1 MLHLLPLCF
10 FYFDGCGD
18 TVRYNSSTLVTLL
31 REIAK
36 CKSSKLDWA
45 LLAKCTATGITS
57 AREYQAVWRSIAYRA
72 ELLNAFEDNDQAL
85 VSFKVFEGFRVLWSG
100 RVKCC
105 PASVATLLKS
115 LVCDFFSYLSKLME

>member
-1 MLHLLPLCF
+1 MGVSVVFSHALHTAWVLMRLPAMLHLLPLCL
-10 FYFDGCGD
+10 FDDCD
-18 TVRYNSSTLVTLL
+18 DMVRYNSSTLVTLL

-85 VSFKVFEGFRVLWSG
+85 VGFKVF
-100 RVKCC
+100 
-105 PASVATLLKS
+105 
-115 LVCDFFSYLSKLME
+115 